1 LTQEISELVKRS
13 YSSAPKYAE
22 IMAGLPEDYKQIK
35 TLHGLLEINYKI
47 VEAKDQLR
55 QNLISKIQRGEVK
68 YPEIIGF
75 EEDVIPALDRAILAC
90 HDIMLVGQIGQA
102 KTKIAQTISKHL
114 LSPMP
119 IIKGSITNDSPMD
132 LPQNKM
138 ISLLEDQD
146 DNTVYPKFYI
156 DSNSMDKIRNNKL
169 DTKIEWI
176 EGERRFKYVLA
187 TPDISVKD
195 LVGQIDAVK
204 ITKKGA
210 EMYQIESY
218 SPGQLMQAKHG
229 LFCIDELPVLD
240 TRKQVALLSVLQ
252 EGRFTTGA
260 YPVIFEPKTAF
271 FATANPIDYTHS
283 GKIIEPLYD
292 RLKSHIHTHYPK
304 SIDEEMLIII
314 QEAKV
319 SKSFIPIFM
328 LKTLARIIQNARAS
342 QEINQDKGV
351 SVRMGIHCLELLVGE
366 AERTRALSHKI
377 LPIPRPSDM
386 YSIGQATKFELA
398 EMDDTIINREKVLRE
413 LIAKSVKETS
423 LEYVK
428 EIDPALV
435 DKIKQEFA
443 GKTFQVS
450 QKIVDKNSMQMS
462 YENQL
467 QNFETLRN
475 LIGQI
480 YDKVSLEQQE
490 FEKKILTYNIKSE
503 SISLSEKAQN
513 ELRAAIIE
521 IILEG
526 LCWSEPK
533 ILDKKEIGYVAA

>member
-1 LTQEISELVKRS
+1 MTQEISELVKRS
-13 YSSAPKYAE
+13 YSSNPKYTE
-22 IMAGLPEDYKQIK
+22 IMAGFPEDYIQVK
-35 TLHGLLEINYKI
+35 TLRDLFEINYKV
-47 VEAKDQLR
+47 VEAKDQIR
-55 QNLISKIQRGEVK
+55 QNLISKIQKNEIK

-102 KTKIAQTISKHL
+102 KTKIAQTIAKHL

-132 LPQNKM
+132 LPQNEM

-146 DNTVYPKFYI
+146 DSMTSPKFYI

-169 DTKIEWI
+169 DTKIEWL

-204 ITKKGA
+204 ITKKGV

-260 YPVIFEPKTAF
+260 FPVVFEPRTAF
-271 FATANPIDYTHS
+271 FATANPVDYTHS

-304 SIDEEMLIII
+304 SIEEEMLIII
-314 QEAKV
+314 QEVKIP
-319 SKSFIPIFM
+319 KSFVPVFI
-328 LKTLARIIQNARAS
+328 LKTLARIIQIARAS

-366 AERTRALSHKI
+366 AERTRALSHKM
-377 LPIPRPSDM
+377 LAIPRPSDLFC
-386 YSIGQATKFELA
+386 IGQATKFELA
-398 EMDDTIINREKVLRE
+398 EMDDTITNREKILQEFIVQ
-413 LIAKSVKETS
+413 SVKETS
-423 LEYVK
+423 LDYTK
-428 EIDPALV
+428 EMDKELLE
-435 DKIKQEFA
+435 KIKQEFT

-450 QKIVDKNSMQMS
+450 QKFVDKNNMQLS

-467 QNFETLRN
+467 QSFETLQK
-475 LIGQI
+475 LIGPI
-480 YDKVSLEQQE
+480 YDKVSIEQQE
-490 FEKKILTYNIKSE
+490 FEKKTLTYNIKSE
-503 SISLSEKAQN
+503 FLAISEKAQN

-526 LCWSEPK
+526 LCWVEPK
-533 ILDKKEIGYVAA
+533 ILNKKEIGYVAA

>member
-1 LTQEISELVKRS
+1 MTQQISELVKRS
-13 YSSAPKYAE
+13 YSSTPKYAE
-22 IMAGLPEDYKQIK
+22 VMAGLPEDYTRVK
-35 TLHGLLEINYKI
+35 TLRDLLEINYKI

-55 QNLISKIQRGEVK
+55 QNLISKIHRGEVK

-102 KTKIAQTISKHL
+102 KTKIVQTIAKHL
-114 LSPMP
+114 LSPIP

-132 LPQNKM
+132 LPQNEM

-146 DNTVYPKFYI
+146 DNMTSPKFYI

-169 DTKIEWI
+169 DTKIGWL

-204 ITKKGA
+204 ITKKGV
-210 EMYQIESY
+210 EMYQIDSY

-292 RLKSHIHTHYPK
+292 RLKSHIRTHYPK
-304 SIDEEMLIII
+304 SIEEEMLIIM
-314 QEAKV
+314 QEAKI
-319 SKSFIPIFM
+319 SKSFIPIFI

-351 SVRMGIHCLELLVGE
+351 SVRMGIHCLELLVSE

-377 LPIPRPSDM
+377 LAIPRPSDM
-386 YSIGQATKFELA
+386 FCIGQATKFELA
-398 EMDDTIINREKVLRE
+398 EMDDTLTNREKVLRN
-413 LIAKSVKETS
+413 LIAQSVKETS
-423 LEYVK
+423 LEYIK
-428 EIDPALV
+428 ETDQALLE
-435 DKIKQEFA
+435 KIKQEFV

-450 QKIVDKNSMQMS
+450 QKIVDKNSMQLS

-467 QNFETLRN
+467 QSFETLRN

-480 YDKVSLEQQE
+480 YNKVSLEQQE
-490 FEKKILTYNIKSE
+490 FEKRTVTYNIKSE
-503 SISLSEKAQN
+503 FLALSENAQN

-526 LCWSEPK
+526 LSWVEPK
-533 ILDKKEIGYVAA
+533 ILNKKEIGYVAA